1 MAASNKT
8 FKIDLRKS
16 IFVHQVPEREVQS
29 HREQILN
36 LPNNPDGIL
45 NVTEFSQLKMLS
57 LRYRLE

>member
-16 IFVHQVPEREVQS
+16 ILVHQVPEREVQS

-36 LPNNPDGIL
+36 LPNNADGIL
-45 NVTEFSQLKMLS
+45 NVTEFSHLNMLS
-57 LRYRLE
+57 LGYRLV

>member
-16 IFVHQVPEREVQS
+16 IFVHQVPERKVQS
-29 HREQILN
+29 YREQILN
-36 LPNNPDGIL
+36 LPNNADGIL